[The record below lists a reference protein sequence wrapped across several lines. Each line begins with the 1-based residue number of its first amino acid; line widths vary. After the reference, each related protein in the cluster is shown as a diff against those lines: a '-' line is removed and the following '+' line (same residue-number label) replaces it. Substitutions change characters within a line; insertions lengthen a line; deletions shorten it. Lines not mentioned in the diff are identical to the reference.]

1 MILKGGVS
9 SWDLNVLCTPEKE
22 EETEEEEEEE
32 KAGGEMKL
40 QSSHKLPYRVVGDYE
55 VIANSYVLLTI
66 ISLTITRA
74 TRRDTTRQLPLSV
87 TRPALILLLTPS
99 LVLTT

>member
-1 MILKGGVS
+1 M
-9 SWDLNVLCTPEKE
+9 NVLCTPEKE

-40 QSSHKLPYRVVGDYE
+40 QSSHNLPYRVVEDYE

-74 TRRDTTRQLPLSV
+74 MRRDTTRQLPLPV
-87 TRPALILLLTPS
+87 TMSLALILLLIP
-99 LVLTT
+99 

>member
-1 MILKGGVS
+1 M
-9 SWDLNVLCTPEKE
+9 NVLCTPEKE

-32 KAGGEMKL
+32 EKAGGQMKL
-40 QSSHKLPYRVVGDYE
+40 QSSHNLPYRVVADYE

-74 TRRDTTRQLPLSV
+74 MRRDTTHQLPLSV
-87 TRPALILLLTPS
+87 TRPALMLLLTPS